1 MDQKV
6 LLLCLIPKAPL
17 DNKKE
22 SRLIEI
28 VESFGKLR
36 RYNIFHRGP
45 QLKAFIEPINQQS
58 YQRILDSL
66 NHSTFDLGLIMVF
79 PSKKK
84 KIVTVG
90 PVKGQR
96 KEKKSSDEING
107 LDIKSSNGASF
118 NGGHIDH
125 QLLKKVI
132 SQEQALLNNANYAE
146 SQLLGLSEGLC
157 MIPRAMRFVETSDYL
172 PQMNLDGIW
181 VDENGQYDQ
190 LGPRM
195 KGSKNVYDKKLEAS
209 INYLNNSVQSSCF
222 LSVECS
228 NPSVITPKMLENL
241 MGSFGNILAMF
252 QCDSHFAYVLS
263 YQCPEAARNA
273 CKELQKSTLFGT
285 NVQSY
290 QISATAFDTIINW
303 YQEDNSLKIHFIP
316 SDSHRFDSISP
327 PPRVRV
333 SNVLLFTNLPLSLNI
348 HAFVKLVT
356 QIREPIKIIRRWQHN
371 SERVNYLTFFSS
383 KDQAAEVMA
392 IMHRK
397 QVNGLQIHVMFDQT
411 HVDC

>member
-58 YQRILDSL
+58 YQRILDGL
-66 NHSTFDLGLIMVF
+66 NHCTFDLGLIMVF

-96 KEKKSSDEING
+96 KEKKSSDEMYG

-125 QLLKKVI
+125 QLLKKVT
-132 SQEQALLNNANYAE
+132 SQEQDLLNSANYAE
-146 SQLLGLSEGLC
+146 SQLSGLNQGLC
-157 MIPRAMRFVETSDYL
+157 LIPRAMRFAETSDYL
-172 PQMNLDGIW
+172 PQMNPGGIW
-181 VDENGQYDQ
+181 VDENGQHNQ
-190 LGPRM
+190 FGPRM
-195 KGSKNVYDKKLEAS
+195 KTSKNVFDKKLDKS
-209 INYLNNSVQSSCF
+209 INHPNNSVHNSCF
-222 LSVECS
+222 LRVKCS
-228 NPSVITPKMLENL
+228 NASVITPKMLENL

-252 QCDSHFAYVLS
+252 QCDSHSAYVLTF
-263 YQCPEAARNA
+263 QCPEAAANA
-273 CKELQKSTLFGT
+273 CIQLQKSELFGS
-285 NVQSY
+285 NLQLY
-290 QISATAFDTIINW
+290 QISTATFDTIINW
-303 YQEDNSLKIHFIP
+303 YQEENSLKIHFMP
-316 SDSHRFDSISP
+316 SESHRFDSISP

-356 QIREPIKIIRRWQHN
+356 QIREPVKIIRRWQPN
-371 SERVNYLTFFSS
+371 SDRVNYLTFFSS

-411 HVDC
+411 YVDC